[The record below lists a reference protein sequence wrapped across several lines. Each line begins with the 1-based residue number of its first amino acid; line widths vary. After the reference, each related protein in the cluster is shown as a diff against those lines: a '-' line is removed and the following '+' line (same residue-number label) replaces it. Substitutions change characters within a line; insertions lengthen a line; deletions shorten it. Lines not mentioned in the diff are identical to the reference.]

1 MTYNETTTSLYNR
14 MLLFL
19 SEDTPRNFL
28 DAQVY
33 LEDESQTTQW
43 VTSMQ
48 FFQNHLEI
56 YEVLRVITRIT
67 NKVNNTL
74 VIQPY
79 NAMYEKGESSVEKDT
94 ITYHIEQINP
104 ARINQDDA
112 PARFEVKPRHRYNI
126 KIVHDS
132 DDIIYPVYGQ
142 LIDHV
147 VRFQFFGKTVT
158 STEEIMVLFRKL
170 MEVFAGAIMSG
181 GVPVF
186 QFIQG
191 GQLNSS
197 EVNRKFKRMPLFLDY
212 LIRTEDLYVMQDPI
226 LKAIQTEVRMLT

>member
-1 MTYNETTTSLYNR
+1 
-14 MLLFL
+14 
-19 SEDTPRNFL
+19 
-28 DAQVY
+28 
-33 LEDESQTTQW
+33 
-43 VTSMQ
+43 
-48 FFQNHLEI
+48 
-56 YEVLRVITRIT
+56 
-67 NKVNNTL
+67 
-74 VIQPY
+74 
-79 NAMYEKGESSVEKDT
+79 
-94 ITYHIEQINP
+94 
-104 ARINQDDA
+104 
-112 PARFEVKPRHRYNI
+112 
-126 KIVHDS
+126 VHDS

-170 MEVFAGAIMSG
+170 MEVFAGAIISG